1 LSQEELQVFEAL
13 VTPFGTQ
20 HGLPVAVENVTGPQA
35 ISKLKHEKGQVDLV
49 IFDINEARVKLV
61 RDNLLED
68 LSGVREL
75 RPSSMYPVMMQYLD
89 VDEKRFFL
97 PFRLNVRLVFV
108 NRKKLAELDPSAA
121 RPETWADVLDVAKR
135 WHARDGKPRV
145 VVTGGDAEAP
155 LLLLELILSAGGDPC
170 RVLHPQ
176 SQAAIQLLRELWQY
190 VSPTSSDVDWQT
202 ASSFL
207 LAEDV
212 YVARNWAFALSLIHD
227 AGREQD
233 FEIYVGWRWA
243 KDLKPS
249 YLLGGDV
256 LALPKRARHKRLALK
271 LIRFLT
277 SKKTQAELVKT
288 LSWPPM
294 RFDSRGVLEAWQ
306 QRYQDDI
313 HRALRDAKPAPTY
326 WWPEMQPL
334 YTELFATLVALSP
347 QDDLEQVLVGFQG
360 KLDQLRIP
368 ACQ

>member
-1 LSQEELQVFEAL
+1 MLLLVGVGVTAIWYAYLPAAPLRILTSLSQEELQVFEAL

-233 FEIYVGWRWA
+233 FEVYVGWRWA
-243 KDLKPS
+243 RRLPGAATFSFSRRRWPMAPRWRSS
-249 YLLGGDV
+249 Y
-256 LALPKRARHKRLALK
+256 
-271 LIRFLT
+271 
-277 SKKTQAELVKT
+277 
-288 LSWPPM
+288 
-294 RFDSRGVLEAWQ
+294 
-306 QRYQDDI
+306 
-313 HRALRDAKPAPTY
+313 PAPH
-326 WWPEMQPL
+326 PDSGSGASARM
-334 YTELFATLVALSP
+334 ATTSGVAVSTASCNVRRGSP
-347 QDDLEQVLVGFQG
+347 W
-360 KLDQLRIP
+360 
-368 ACQ
+368 